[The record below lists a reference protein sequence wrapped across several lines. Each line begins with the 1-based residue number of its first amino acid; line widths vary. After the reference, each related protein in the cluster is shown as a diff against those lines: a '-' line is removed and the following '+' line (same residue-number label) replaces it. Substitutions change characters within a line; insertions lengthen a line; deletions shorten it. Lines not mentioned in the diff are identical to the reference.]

1 MSHEIR
7 TPLNGIIGLL
17 YLMEKDLKSD
27 APGEVLHQRLSKAR
41 ATAEYLLS
49 LINNIL
55 DVSKLQAGKY
65 NLNNEVI
72 SPEEILDVV
81 WSMQR
86 NHIEHRGI
94 RFEMK
99 KDLTVPWIIGDDL
112 MIKQV
117 LMNILSNAVK
127 FTPTGGQITLSV
139 SQKLTEEGVAT
150 TFCCADNGCGMSE
163 EFLKHIWDNFSQERS
178 TNAESIKGTGLGMAI
193 SKLLVDAMGGEIRVE
208 STPGVGSTFY
218 VTLYSGIPEQGR
230 QADAEQAV
238 TAAEAAEAGLT
249 RILVAEDNELNA
261 EILMEILKGEGF
273 EVVHAQNGQI
283 ALELFRESA
292 IGEIGLILMD
302 LQMPVMDGCSA
313 AREIRKLERP
323 DAATVPI
330 FACTANNFNE
340 DREMAAASGM
350 DDFLSKPIDMEGLL
364 KKIAKYRKCAE

>member
-1 MSHEIR
+1 
-7 TPLNGIIGLL
+7 
-17 YLMEKDLKSD
+17 
-27 APGEVLHQRLSKAR
+27 
-41 ATAEYLLS
+41 
-49 LINNIL
+49 
-55 DVSKLQAGKY
+55 
-65 NLNNEVI
+65 
-72 SPEEILDVV
+72 
-81 WSMQR
+81 
-86 NHIEHRGI
+86 
-94 RFEMK
+94 
-99 KDLTVPWIIGDDL
+99 
-112 MIKQV
+112 
-117 LMNILSNAVK
+117 
-127 FTPTGGQITLSV
+127 
-139 SQKLTEEGVAT
+139 
-150 TFCCADNGCGMSE
+150 
-163 EFLKHIWDNFSQERS
+163 
-178 TNAESIKGTGLGMAI
+178 
-193 SKLLVDAMGGEIRVE
+193 VE

-238 TAAEAAEAGLT
+238 TAAEAAEAGLA

-350 DDFLSKPIDMEGLL
+350 DDFLSKPIDMEELL